1 MQLYWVVCEDSQGAE
16 TSRMPRLV
24 FSGVF
29 RNLSSIWMPGGT
41 PSEMCFPHLPFQTN
55 ECTRSSCK
63 TTPDVVSSRELL
75 GHTVSE
81 VLIRLQFP
89 SKILELLLGEGPR
102 ALTVRYQP
110 GQSQRPVALSCTG
123 ENEQSS
129 YSSLESSGMGMVL
142 KEISFGN
149 LSRWAL

>member
-1 MQLYWVVCEDSQGAE
+1 M
-16 TSRMPRLV
+16 
-24 FSGVF
+24 
-29 RNLSSIWMPGGT
+29 
-41 PSEMCFPHLPFQTN
+41 
-55 ECTRSSCK
+55 
-63 TTPDVVSSRELL
+63 
-75 GHTVSE
+75 SE

-102 ALTVRYQP
+102 ALTVWYQP
-110 GQSQRPVALSCTG
+110 GRSQRLVALSCTG

-149 LSRWAL
+149 LARWAL